1 MATLDDFR
9 TITQKFDEI
18 SDYAPDIIV
27 NSADMQGRILRVE
40 FTNAGEPVTSSKAT
54 TAKLLWNPSGTN
66 EQLWVNSADMQRVS
80 DAATLTFTAPLPTG
94 VTQAKADCVPMCVE
108 LADNGQTVATRNFH
122 VRVDKAVGD
131 TIGTGNVNIGQAA
144 ADAKAAAASATAS
157 AKSAEGSATRANES
171 ATAAEGSKTAAAS
184 SAEAAA
190 QARSAALASA
200 KEASTSERNAAESA
214 SRAWSSASGASASA
228 EAAGRSA
235 ADARAAVD
243 GFGLTVG
250 GVTTVAP
257 GGEATASV
265 TKDGTRYTLAL
276 GIPKGDK
283 GERGEKGENT
293 AAIRSVTATVDSSTG
308 TPSVEVVS
316 GGTPENRELTFKF
329 RNLKG
334 ERGAQGEGANLTP
347 ATASSL
353 GGVKIPGNESG
364 LTIDTTGNLRVNLGT
379 GINVDSSN
387 SISLS
392 VPRIVEHT
400 EITYGGAS
408 MAVDVWSLSDTE
420 CRVDFY
426 GTLTKS
432 GGLVANV
439 RIPLASTSY
448 YAQGNYLAVSGRH
461 ADTQTSVIGV
471 TVSNGQI
478 TFEQPY
484 MVIAMLSGSILV
496 KSE

>member
-9 TITQKFDEI
+9 TITQKFDEV
-18 SDYAPDIIV
+18 SDYAPDIIA

-40 FTNAGEPVTSSKAT
+40 FTSAGEPITSNTA

-80 DAATLTFTAPLPTG
+80 DAATLTFTVPLPTG
-94 VTQAKADCVPMCVE
+94 VTQAKTDCVPMCVE

-144 ADAKAAAASATAS
+144 ADAKAAAASAAAS

-171 ATAAEGSKTAAAS
+171 ATAADGSKTAAAG
-184 SAEAAA
+184 SAEAAG

-200 KEASTSERNAAESA
+200 KEASVSERDAAESA
-214 SRAWSSASGASASA
+214 SRAGGSASAAAGSA

-283 GERGEKGENT
+283 GDKGDKGENT
-293 AAIRSVTATVDSSTG
+293 AAIRSVAATVDSSTG
-308 TPSVEVVS
+308 TPTVDVES
-316 GGTPENRELTFKF
+316 GGTPEKRELTFNF
-329 RNLKG
+329 HNLRG
-334 ERGAQGEGANLTP
+334 ERGEKGDGADLRP
-347 ATASSL
+347 ATAANL

-364 LTIDTTGNLRVNLGT
+364 LIIDEGGQLRVNLGP
-379 GINVDSSN
+379 GINIDSSN
-387 SISLS
+387 SVSLS
-392 VPRIVEHT
+392 VPRIVDHT
-400 EITYGGAS
+400 EITYGGAE
-408 MAVDVWSLSDTE
+408 MAIDVWSLSPTE

-426 GTLTKS
+426 GKLVQS
-432 GGLVANV
+432 GGLMANV
-439 RIPLASTSY
+439 RIPLSSGSY
-448 YAQGNYLAVSGRH
+448 YAHGNYIAVSGRIG
-461 ADTQTSVIGV
+461 DVQTAVIGV
-471 TVSNGQI
+471 TVSDGQI
-478 TFEQPY
+478 TFDQPY
-484 MVIAMLSGSILV
+484 MSIAIMSGSILV
-496 KSE
+496 KS

>member
-9 TITQKFDEI
+9 TITQKFDEV
-18 SDYAPDIIV
+18 SDYAPDIIA

-40 FTNAGEPVTSSKAT
+40 FTSAGEPVTSNTA

-94 VTQAKADCVPMCVE
+94 VTQAKTDCVPMCVE

-144 ADAKAAAASATAS
+144 ADAKAAAASAAAS
-157 AKSAEGSATRANES
+157 SKSAEGSATRANES
-171 ATAAEGSKTAAAS
+171 ATAAEASKSAAAAS
-184 SAEAAA
+184 AEDA
-190 QARSAALASA
+190 QRSRDATFASA
-200 KEASTSERNAAESA
+200 KEASNSERSAAESA
-214 SRAWSSASGASASA
+214 SRAGDSASAAAGSA

-250 GVTTVAP
+250 DVTTVAP

-283 GERGEKGENT
+283 GEKGEKGENT
-293 AAIRSVTATVDSSTG
+293 AAIRSVAATVDSSTG
-308 TPSVEVVS
+308 TPTVDVVS
-316 GGTPENRELTFKF
+316 GGTPENRELTFNF
-329 RNLKG
+329 HNLRG
-334 ERGAQGEGANLTP
+334 ERGEKGDGADLRP

-364 LTIDTTGNLRVNLGT
+364 LIIDTGGQLRVNMGT
-379 GINVDSSN
+379 GINIDSSN
-387 SISLS
+387 SVSLS

-400 EITYGGAS
+400 EITYGGAE
-408 MAVDVWSLSDTE
+408 MGIDVWSISTTV

-426 GTLTKS
+426 GKLLQS
-432 GGLVANV
+432 GGVVANV
-439 RIPLASTSY
+439 RIPLSSSSY
-448 YAQGNYLAVSGRH
+448 YAHGNYIAVSGSLG
-461 ADTQTSVIGV
+461 DTQTAVIGV
-471 TVSNGQI
+471 TVSDGQI

-484 MVIAMLSGSILV
+484 MSIAMLSGSILV
-496 KSE
+496 KI

>member
-9 TITQKFDEI
+9 TITQKFDEV
-18 SDYAPDIIV
+18 SDYAPDIIA

-40 FTNAGEPVTSSKAT
+40 FTSAGEPVTSSTA

-66 EQLWVNSADMQRVS
+66 EQLWVNSADMQRING
-80 DAATLTFTAPLPTG
+80 APTLTFTAPLPTG
-94 VTQAKADCVPMCVE
+94 VTQAKTDCVPMCVE

-144 ADAKAAAASATAS
+144 ADAKAAAASAAAS
-157 AKSAEGSATRANES
+157 AKSAELSANHANES
-171 ATAAEGSKTAAAS
+171 ATSAEGSKSAAAE
-184 SAEAAA
+184 SAANAG

-200 KEASTSERNAAESA
+200 KEAATSESNAAGSA
-214 SRAWSSASGASASA
+214 SRAQASASAAAGSA

-235 ADARAAVD
+235 ADARTAVD

-293 AAIRSVTATVDSSTG
+293 AAISSVTATVDSSTG

-316 GGTPENRELTFKF
+316 GGTPENRELTFNF

-353 GGVKIPGNESG
+353 GGVKIPGTESG
-364 LTIDTTGNLRVNLGT
+364 LTIDATGNLRVNLGT

-387 SISLS
+387 SVSLS

-408 MAVDVWSLSDTE
+408 MAVDVWSLSNTE

-426 GTLTKS
+426 GKLLQS
-432 GGLVANV
+432 GGLTANV
-439 RIPLASTSY
+439 RIPLSSSSY
-448 YAQGNYLAVSGRH
+448 YAHGNYIAVSGRQ
-461 ADTQTSVIGV
+461 ADTQTAVIGV

-478 TFEQPY
+478 TFDQPY
-484 MVIAMLSGSILV
+484 MDIAMLCGSILV